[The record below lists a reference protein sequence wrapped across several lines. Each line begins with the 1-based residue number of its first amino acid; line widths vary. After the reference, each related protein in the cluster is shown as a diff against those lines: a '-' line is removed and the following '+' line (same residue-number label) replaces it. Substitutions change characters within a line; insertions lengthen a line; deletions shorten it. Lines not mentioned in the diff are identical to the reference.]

1 MQKINVMNYKIKVV
15 FLCVISSIFL
25 SACQHKLYKNR
36 PQPEPITQIPIY
48 ITPAT
53 YQAYRQEEAQNRTLI
68 IYFEEGKK
76 QNLMNAINA
85 KGDTVIYDYKV
96 FNAIAIAIKTNES
109 TSSVTD
115 FYQKIDGVLQVAES
129 QVNSLN
135 KISPINP
142 NL

>member
-1 MQKINVMNYKIKVV
+1 
-15 FLCVISSIFL
+15 
-25 SACQHKLYKNR
+25 
-36 PQPEPITQIPIY
+36 
-48 ITPAT
+48 
-53 YQAYRQEEAQNRTLI
+53 
-68 IYFEEGKK
+68 
-76 QNLMNAINA
+76 MNAINA

-96 FNAIAIAIKTNES
+96 FNAIAITIKTNES